1 MTGKLEAQS
10 MQRYLVPG
18 LQRGL
23 EILRCFSRDR
33 TEITAAEIAKELGIP
48 RSTVFRLMTTLEYLG
63 FLERSRDGRDYRLGV
78 AVLTLGFEYLAS
90 LEITERARPILEKL
104 RGETGFNS
112 HLVIRDGRDIVFVL
126 KVSAPSSFVG
136 SVMVGTRLPAHATV
150 LGRVFLA
157 YMDDAQLRAL
167 YPKGKLESYSP
178 QTPTSLDELKKI
190 LVGDRARGYAIS
202 ENFFERGISAIA
214 APVFDT
220 EGTVA
225 AAIHVTVPEGGATS
239 EELHGAIAAK
249 VVAAAKNLSHQLDY
263 RQSADQGQ
271 RAGARAAR

>member
-1 MTGKLEAQS
+1 M
-10 MQRYLVPG
+10 
-18 LQRGL
+18 
-23 EILRCFSRDR
+23 
-33 TEITAAEIAKELGIP
+33 
-48 RSTVFRLMTTLEYLG
+48 
-63 FLERSRDGRDYRLGV
+63 
-78 AVLTLGFEYLAS
+78 LTLGFEYLAS

-136 SVMVGTRLPAHATV
+136 SVTVGTRLPAHATV

-157 YMDDAQLRAL
+157 YMDDAQLRSL

-178 QTPTSLDELKKI
+178 QTPTSLEQLKKI
-190 LVGDRARGYAIS
+190 LIEDRARGYAIS

-220 EGTVA
+220 DGSVVA
-225 AAIHVTVPEGGATS
+225 AVHVTIPEGSATS
-239 EELHGAIAAK
+239 QELHGAIAAK
-249 VVAAAKNLSHQLDY
+249 VVAAGKNLSHQLDY
-263 RQSADQGQ
+263 RQAAHQGH
-271 RAGARAAR
+271 RASARAAR